1 MTNWKT
7 TTGHYENSVW
17 DKAKT
22 ACTKY
27 LQKVATKGKT
37 TDYTYAAASFQHI
50 FRLGPDDQ
58 LFHSMLGQISVEEHG
73 EGRPLLSCLVLHRGS
88 FSIGSGFF
96 GAAEEVG
103 YTVDDK
109 TKFWID
115 EMKRTHQYWK
125 GR

>member
-73 EGRPLLSCLVLHRGS
+73 EGTPVAFLSCSSSRIVFNRERVLRRGGRGRLHR
-88 FSIGSGFF
+88 
-96 GAAEEVG
+96 
-103 YTVDDK
+103 
-109 TKFWID
+109 
-115 EMKRTHQYWK
+115 
-125 GR
+125 